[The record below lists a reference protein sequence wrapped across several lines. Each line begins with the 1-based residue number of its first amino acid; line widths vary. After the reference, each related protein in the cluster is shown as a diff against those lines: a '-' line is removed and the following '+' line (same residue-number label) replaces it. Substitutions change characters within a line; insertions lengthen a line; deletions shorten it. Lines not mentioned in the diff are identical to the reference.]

1 MIGWL
6 SKFIDEA
13 SEYLA
18 HRKGLMPFIGIFLI
32 LINLVL
38 QFFPGLGWI
47 VSSNL
52 FLHLGALIAI
62 IGFLVAQAL

>member
-1 MIGWL
+1 MLNWL

-18 HRKGLMPFIGIFLI
+18 HRKGLLPFIGIFLI
-32 LINLVL
+32 LVNLAL
-38 QFFPGLGWI
+38 QFFPSLGWI
-47 VSSNL
+47 VTSNL
-52 FLHLGALIAI
+52 FLHIGALIAI